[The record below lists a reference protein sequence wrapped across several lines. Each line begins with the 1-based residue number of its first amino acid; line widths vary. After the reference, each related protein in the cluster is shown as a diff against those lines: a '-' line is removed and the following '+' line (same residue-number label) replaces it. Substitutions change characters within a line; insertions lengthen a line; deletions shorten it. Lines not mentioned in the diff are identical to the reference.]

1 MERSAR
7 VRALQRRSA
16 AEQDGDA
23 FVLWQDVERVEQL
36 YVLADPT
43 REVSIGRSPAC
54 AIALPQDG
62 EVSRLHA
69 SLQWLDVG
77 WTVIDDG
84 LSRNG
89 TLVNGRRIVGRRR
102 LADGDAVQC
111 GATVLKFHDPSV
123 LGDGSTTRRSPS
135 TAGPVSPAQRR
146 VLVEL
151 CRPFADGTDFV
162 VPPGN
167 TEVALALQI
176 GVESVRTHVKA
187 LYRLFE
193 IAPGPSGE
201 RRTALAEVA
210 IRTGAVEPA
219 DFTTRR
225 G

>member
-1 MERSAR
+1 MDRSAR
-7 VRALQRRSA
+7 GEALARRIA
-16 AEQDGDA
+16 AEREGA
-23 FVLWQDVERVEQL
+23 AVVLWRDVERAEQL
-36 YVLADPT
+36 YVLDDPA
-43 REVSIGRSPAC
+43 REVSIGRATAC
-54 AIALPQDG
+54 AIALPHDA

-77 WTVIDDG
+77 WTVVDDG

-89 TLVNGRRIVGRRR
+89 TLVNGRRISGRRR

-111 GATVLKFHDPSV
+111 GGTVLRFRDPAV
-123 LGDGSTTRRSPS
+123 GGHGSTTRSSPGS
-135 TAGPVSPAQRR
+135 DPRVTPAQRR

-151 CRPFADGTDFV
+151 CRPFAEDADFV

-167 TEVALALQI
+167 AELAAALHI

-193 IAPGPSGE
+193 VPPGGPVG
-201 RRTALAEVA
+201 RRTALAEIA
-210 IRTGAVEPA
+210 IRTGAVAPG
-219 DFTTRR
+219 DFDRTK